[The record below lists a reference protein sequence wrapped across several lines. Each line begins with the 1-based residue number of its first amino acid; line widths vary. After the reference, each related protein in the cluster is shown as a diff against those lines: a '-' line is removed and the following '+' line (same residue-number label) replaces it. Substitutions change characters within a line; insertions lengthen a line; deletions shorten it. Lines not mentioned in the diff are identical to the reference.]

1 MLKKISLFDNLEQWV
16 DLSLLMIRTSFLDAN
31 YFGVAKL
38 SLFKYGNY
46 LIDNLNQ
53 AQWKTLSQ
61 VLQLNKQPY
70 SGFLLV
76 NNHQYLPL
84 QKIKFN
90 LCEEIDLRNK
100 NKWLFPNSFSI
111 FLKQDLS
118 YKKDQNYFN
127 LVNIPKQ
134 LKWFLGF
141 NALNDL
147 FRFSILKI
155 ENVNQ
160 KTSKVINQFFTSKFI
175 NSIYFEQVDFEYNNF
190 LTLIEK
196 NERELVDFNCMF
208 FNQLFTFNNKVIK
221 SFFERYY
228 ALNEQKNN
236 LKNKLKIAAYEAKS
250 RDNSYFEKLQIERA
264 KQRLF
269 DAKKTFSKQHKNALQ
284 LINSFTFS
292 LIFSGWK
299 IKWRSFFNFYRK
311 RILEKKIVSKRIK
324 TRILLLKEI
333 KKMDLLSPKLLV
345 ETIDESIN
353 LVNKIFANIQNLYQE
368 IISLKSGPNLNW
380 KYQTI
385 NQELKIMSARFI
397 LTKKEVHEFLIKARL
412 SFIKNFV
419 KQSNNLYVHEKL
431 VNELKE
437 NILLNQNHYRGK
449 HNNSFSVLIQKTV
462 FKQFIDTVQYAIG
475 LISMRKSLET
485 FNFAFQIKQYFYE
498 SLLANYQKI
507 NWQKYELNNLY
518 FVLIS
523 LWNSLSKKFQQF
535 FNKYE
540 FLSCG
545 SNDFIWNEGRSEP
558 HFSLLKDKLKND
570 LNSPK
575 WNFLVDKVINKY
587 LDLNFETPV
596 SFLLASRGFSSTT
609 DTTNKETKNDLK
621 QKLKKCKQK
630 YKLLLKDINLVKWIF
645 RDETNQ
651 KLQKIKFVMKR
662 YCILN
667 KTLHLRL
674 KKTNKKIK
682 RTFFIDSEEC
692 NINRLEASNKL
703 YLNVLNSQ
711 LKTINFFLRSQK
723 NLKKLNFIN
732 NINLLINQTKKNGI
746 SSWMLFSDLN
756 KINKNESL
764 KLYLLFKL
772 LLNPKLLMINC
783 CNDFTNHAYNFIR
796 GLLISYQNKQGIA
809 LIFND
814 PNNKLVKNFSIK
826 NIDFE
831 TGMKK

>member
-1 MLKKISLFDNLEQWV
+1 
-16 DLSLLMIRTSFLDAN
+16 
-31 YFGVAKL
+31 
-38 SLFKYGNY
+38 
-46 LIDNLNQ
+46 
-53 AQWKTLSQ
+53 
-61 VLQLNKQPY
+61 
-70 SGFLLV
+70 
-76 NNHQYLPL
+76 
-84 QKIKFN
+84 
-90 LCEEIDLRNK
+90 
-100 NKWLFPNSFSI
+100 
-111 FLKQDLS
+111 
-118 YKKDQNYFN
+118 
-127 LVNIPKQ
+127 
-134 LKWFLGF
+134 
-141 NALNDL
+141 
-147 FRFSILKI
+147 
-155 ENVNQ
+155 
-160 KTSKVINQFFTSKFI
+160 
-175 NSIYFEQVDFEYNNF
+175 
-190 LTLIEK
+190 
-196 NERELVDFNCMF
+196 
-208 FNQLFTFNNKVIK
+208 
-221 SFFERYY
+221 
-228 ALNEQKNN
+228 
-236 LKNKLKIAAYEAKS
+236 
-250 RDNSYFEKLQIERA
+250 
-264 KQRLF
+264 
-269 DAKKTFSKQHKNALQ
+269 
-284 LINSFTFS
+284 
-292 LIFSGWK
+292 
-299 IKWRSFFNFYRK
+299 
-311 RILEKKIVSKRIK
+311 
-324 TRILLLKEI
+324 
-333 KKMDLLSPKLLV
+333 
-345 ETIDESIN
+345 
-353 LVNKIFANIQNLYQE
+353 
-368 IISLKSGPNLNW
+368 
-380 KYQTI
+380 
-385 NQELKIMSARFI
+385 
-397 LTKKEVHEFLIKARL
+397 
-412 SFIKNFV
+412 
-419 KQSNNLYVHEKL
+419 
-431 VNELKE
+431 
-437 NILLNQNHYRGK
+437 
-449 HNNSFSVLIQKTV
+449 
-462 FKQFIDTVQYAIG
+462 
-475 LISMRKSLET
+475 MRKSLET

-651 KLQKIKFVMKR
+651 KLQKIKFIMKR

-756 KINKNESL
+756 KIKQKWKS
-764 KLYLLFKL
+764 KALLA
-772 LLNPKLLMINC
+772 I
-783 CNDFTNHAYNFIR
+783 
-796 GLLISYQNKQGIA
+796 
-809 LIFND
+809 
-814 PNNKLVKNFSIK
+814 
-826 NIDFE
+826 
-831 TGMKK
+831 